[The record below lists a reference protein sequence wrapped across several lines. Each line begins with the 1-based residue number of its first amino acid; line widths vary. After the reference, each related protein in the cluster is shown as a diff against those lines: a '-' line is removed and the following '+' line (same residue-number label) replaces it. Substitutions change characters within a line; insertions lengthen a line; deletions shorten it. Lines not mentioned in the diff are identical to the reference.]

1 MEKLM
6 NISELVNA
14 ISNGAL
20 DERFREL
27 YGSSERTLLRQRA
40 RYLSA
45 AENFSR
51 LYPERGEIHVFSAPG
66 RTEIG
71 GNHTDHQHGCVLAAA
86 VNLDVVAIVA
96 FHDEGVI
103 RLKSEGYSADTI
115 ELGSLEADP
124 GEAGTS
130 ASLIRGV
137 CAGFVRAG
145 VKIGGFD
152 AYTTSDVLSGSGLS
166 SSAAFEVLLGTIID
180 KQYNGGR
187 AGAVEIAKI
196 GQFAENKYFGKAS
209 GLMDQMVSSVGGF
222 VYIDFKEP
230 AEPEIRSVEFDFSAA
245 GYSLC
250 ITDTKGSHADL
261 TPDYSAVSAEMMSVA
276 KALGSEVLR
285 NADEEEFYAK
295 LPELRKVCT
304 DRALL
309 RAAHFF
315 DENRRAGDEAAA
327 LESGNTAE
335 FFRLV
340 EESGDSSYKLLQN
353 LYSCRKPQ
361 AQEIPLAIMLSKRFL
376 SGSGAVRVHGGGFAG
391 TIQAFVPNYLAA
403 DYADEMNRVF
413 GENSCYVLMVRPV
426 GGCEITI
433 DEKTVG

>member
-1 MEKLM
+1 M

-45 AENFSR
+45 AEKFSR

-137 CAGFVRAG
+137 CAGFV
-145 VKIGGFD
+145 
-152 AYTTSDVLSGSGLS
+152 
-166 SSAAFEVLLGTIID
+166 
-180 KQYNGGR
+180 
-187 AGAVEIAKI
+187 
-196 GQFAENKYFGKAS
+196 
-209 GLMDQMVSSVGGF
+209 
-222 VYIDFKEP
+222 P
-230 AEPEIRSVEFDFSAA
+230 
-245 GYSLC
+245 
-250 ITDTKGSHADL
+250 L
-261 TPDYSAVSAEMMSVA
+261 T
-276 KALGSEVLR
+276 
-285 NADEEEFYAK
+285 F
-295 LPELRKVCT
+295 
-304 DRALL
+304 
-309 RAAHFF
+309 
-315 DENRRAGDEAAA
+315 
-327 LESGNTAE
+327 
-335 FFRLV
+335 
-340 EESGDSSYKLLQN
+340 
-353 LYSCRKPQ
+353 
-361 AQEIPLAIMLSKRFL
+361 
-376 SGSGAVRVHGGGFAG
+376 
-391 TIQAFVPNYLAA
+391 
-403 DYADEMNRVF
+403 
-413 GENSCYVLMVRPV
+413 
-426 GGCEITI
+426 
-433 DEKTVG
+433 

>member
-1 MEKLM
+1 MIKHGMEKLM

-86 VNLDVVAIVA
+86 VNLDVIAIVA

-137 CAGFVRAG
+137 CTGFVQAG

-230 AEPEIRSVEFDFSAA
+230 AEPEIRSVEFDFSTS

-315 DENRRAGDEAAA
+315 DE
-327 LESGNTAE
+327 ESD
-335 FFRLV
+335 
-340 EESGDSSYKLLQN
+340 DSSYKLLQN

-403 DYADEMNRVF
+403 DYADKMNRVF
-413 GENSCYVLMVRPV
+413 GENSCYVLTVRSV